1 MLETIATES
10 PRSRRPLRVLRD
22 EAEDLFSRFVRGVED
37 AYSMGRVFPPY
48 DLSEA
53 EDVLEIRVDLPGVPR
68 DQIDIRMRG
77 DTLIIN
83 GERQEDRQE
92 KGRIFHH
99 QDRRMGNFALT
110 IPLPYPVD
118 DTRAAAECRDGVLT
132 VSFPS
137 RPKSALTRSK
147 SRPD

>member
-1 MLETIATES
+1 MMETIATDS
-10 PRSRRPLRVLRD
+10 PRSRRPLRVLRE

-53 EDVLEIRVDLPGVPR
+53 EDVLEICVDLPGVPR
-68 DQIDIRMRG
+68 NQIDIRMRG

-132 VSFPS
+132 V
-137 RPKSALTRSK
+137 RLPKSAEVRAHKIEITS
-147 SRPD
+147 